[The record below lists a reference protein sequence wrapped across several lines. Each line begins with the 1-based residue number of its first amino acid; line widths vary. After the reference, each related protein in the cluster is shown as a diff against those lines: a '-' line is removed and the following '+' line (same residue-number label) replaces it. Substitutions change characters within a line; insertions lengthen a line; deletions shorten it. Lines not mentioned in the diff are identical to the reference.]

1 MGRGKVAKLHHL
13 SGIIRKQRECDVAF
27 LRQREVFL
35 QPLSVFTQRKRIVPD
50 KGFYLI
56 DIISE
61 KTPFD
66 ETELAGGGKYDAKM
80 RHRRNL
86 SCEKSIL
93 EIAFTS
99 WNYRKRHPI
108 RVETSTFSR
117 NACPPKDRK
126 QGFDKYKTFKNRK
139 IDLREKGKA
148 LFQKDSSALSRHLI
162 IRKGEGNQSLPP

>member
-1 MGRGKVAKLHHL
+1 M
-13 SGIIRKQRECDVAF
+13 AF

-66 ETELAGGGKYDAKM
+66 GTELAGGGKHDAKM

-86 SCEKSIL
+86 CCEKSIL
-93 EIAFTS
+93 KIAFTS

-108 RVETSTFSR
+108 RVEGSTFSR
-117 NACPPKDRK
+117 NACAPKDRK
-126 QGFDKYKTFKNRK
+126 QGFDKYKN
-139 IDLREKGKA
+139 L
-148 LFQKDSSALSRHLI
+148 
-162 IRKGEGNQSLPP
+162 

>member
-1 MGRGKVAKLHHL
+1 MGRGKVAKLHRL
-13 SGIIRKQRECDVAF
+13 SGIIRKQQECDVAF

-66 ETELAGGGKYDAKM
+66 GTELAGGGKHDAKM

-86 SCEKSIL
+86 CCEKSIL
-93 EIAFTS
+93 KIAFTS

-108 RVETSTFSR
+108 RVEGSTFSR
-117 NACPPKDRK
+117 NACPQKDRK
-126 QGFDKYKTFKNRK
+126 QGFDKYKN
-139 IDLREKGKA
+139 L
-148 LFQKDSSALSRHLI
+148 
-162 IRKGEGNQSLPP
+162 